1 MYSLII
7 LCTYKE
13 SFERKLREA
22 FYVVVDES
30 EQRLEINVVLFL
42 RLVEL
47 LPAPAETI

>member
-1 MYSLII
+1 MYFLII
-7 LCTYKE
+7 LCAHKE

-22 FYVVVDES
+22 FNVVVDES

-42 RLVEL
+42 WLVEL